1 MQDSNLR
8 PFRYERTATDRTEL
22 TGLKLGFDV
31 RNTLYDFNTLHDFNL
46 QSTLSNLKPPAVF
59 TDGEVYT
66 YQIYPPSQRVSP
78 IGISIP

>member
-22 TGLKLGFDV
+22 IGLKLGFDV
-31 RNTLYDFNTLHDFNL
+31 KNTLHDFNL